1 MLRLSILMS
10 LALVIVTS
18 AAWAAAGAAGC
29 PPGSKRHCVQ
39 TKSGIQ
45 CYCR

>member
-1 MLRLSILMS
+1 MIKRMVL
-10 LALVIVTS
+10 
-18 AAWAAAGAAGC
+18 AAAVAALFIGTVAWAAGC

>member
-1 MLRLSILMS
+1 MLRYMV
-10 LALVIVTS
+10 LAAV
-18 AAWAAAGAAGC
+18 AAVLIGTTAWAAGC